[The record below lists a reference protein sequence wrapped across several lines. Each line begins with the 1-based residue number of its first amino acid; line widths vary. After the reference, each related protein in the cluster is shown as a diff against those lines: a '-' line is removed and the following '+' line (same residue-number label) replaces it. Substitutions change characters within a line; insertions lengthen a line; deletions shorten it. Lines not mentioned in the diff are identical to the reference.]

1 MDVGRFSNYVPFLS
15 TITNVKKLVDN
26 ARIKGVDETAAL
38 LRNQEP
44 AEAGKGLEDIKARKL
59 TKDEIVYS
67 IIATFPFLGNL
78 VVGIY
83 DLGKHLSSR
92 SNQPVPADT
101 GVPAGIVNPKEK
113 TLVEINGKLKELKK
127 QFPETQKIIKGLVGE
142 KLKDSDESAY
152 TNILGNLQKCV
163 PEKFLTPDRQV
174 TIDALIRLGL
184 TRDHLDKNDVIKTE
198 LAKKFF
204 NIDTSKKSDY
214 GYGFQQ
220 RSDVDEMK
228 RELEPYFDSRV
239 MFINKW
245 G

>member
-83 DLGKHLSSR
+83 DLGKHLTWFQ
-92 SNQPVPADT
+92 QPVPADMD
-101 GVPAGIVNPKEK
+101 PCRHRKSE
-113 TLVEINGKLKELKK
+113 GKD
-127 QFPETQKIIKGLVGE
+127 F
-142 KLKDSDESAY
+142 S
-152 TNILGNLQKCV
+152 
-163 PEKFLTPDRQV
+163 
-174 TIDALIRLGL
+174 
-184 TRDHLDKNDVIKTE
+184 
-198 LAKKFF
+198 
-204 NIDTSKKSDY
+204 
-214 GYGFQQ
+214 
-220 RSDVDEMK
+220 
-228 RELEPYFDSRV
+228 
-239 MFINKW
+239 
-245 G
+245 